1 MPNVFDL
8 EGSISMDTSGFEK
21 AVKDAMKDGN
31 NLAKALQQNAAQMK
45 AMQDQIDKLS
55 AELNSAN
62 SEINSLKAELDK
74 ASKAADEN
82 ADSTANMAK
91 EADKSA
97 DSNNDL
103 RAVLEK
109 IVKSVDSMVEVV
121 KDLGKQEDKTADKTD
136 EYADAAGEAKE
147 ETDRFEK
154 SASKLGD
161 TAKNVAGHI
170 GDLAGKIKDAL
181 VDAAKVGAAAV
192 GAASAAVAGLA
203 KSAVSNYSEY
213 EQLVGGVETLF
224 KSSSDTVLK
233 NAEEAYKTAGI
244 SANAYM
250 ETVTS
255 FSASLIQSTGRVKQ
269 IDLDELKD
277 TLDAEYKATKA
288 SLQDQYDATKEYW
301 NKRIKATSDSGTKS
315 KLQEQRDAEL
325 KALKKSN
332 EAKLE
337 ELKSSNKKVLA
348 ETEKSNSQ
356 STTTAES
363 LEKAAKLADQAI
375 IDMSDNAN
383 KMGTDMQS
391 IMNAYQGFAKGN
403 YTMLDNLKLGFG
415 GTKEEMERLITT
427 AEQLTGKDLDISSY
441 ADIVEAIHAVQVE
454 MGITGTTA
462 EEAAGTI
469 QGSAGAM
476 RAAWENL
483 VTGLANPEAD
493 LGQLIDNFVSSAE
506 TSIGNIL
513 PIVQQA
519 LNGIGKLIE
528 QLAPVIG
535 EKLPEMIEQTLPQL
549 VKTGASL
556 AKSLGVGLA
565 KSIPV
570 LLPYVRQLI
579 SQAVDAIIKYAPQ
592 AIKQLAVLFKELSQW
607 LSDNMPMIIDTAI
620 EIINVLIQ
628 GIVDNLPM
636 LVDAALTIVESLA
649 EYLTQAL
656 PELIPAIVGIVV
668 EIAKTLTEPENIQ
681 RLISCAVDLILALAD
696 GLLEALPVLIEALP
710 VIVQNLVEGLT
721 SEESIGKIIDGMIE
735 IVGKLAE
742 WLLDPENLAMLVVA
756 AGQIIWA
763 LIKGMVNIQVEIWK
777 TLGNILAECGR
788 TIYGYGEQA
797 FNWGKDLIMKIID
810 GIKSMAGEVGDA
822 ISDIIPDGIK
832 DVFGGVKNT
841 AKKILPFAEGGI
853 TAHATG
859 GYMIQSP
866 VLTTSGDLFGE
877 AGREAILPLDNNTEW
892 MDKLADRIDRKGSES
907 PVIIQEVNINFPE
920 GLTIGS
926 DYDTDRMIER
936 ISEQL
941 ESLKMAQT
949 AAVGG
954 ANW

>member
-1 MPNVFDL
+1 
-8 EGSISMDTSGFEK
+8 
-21 AVKDAMKDGN
+21 
-31 NLAKALQQNAAQMK
+31 
-45 AMQDQIDKLS
+45 
-55 AELNSAN
+55 
-62 SEINSLKAELDK
+62 
-74 ASKAADEN
+74 
-82 ADSTANMAK
+82 
-91 EADKSA
+91 
-97 DSNNDL
+97 
-103 RAVLEK
+103 
-109 IVKSVDSMVEVV
+109 
-121 KDLGKQEDKTADKTD
+121 
-136 EYADAAGEAKE
+136 
-147 ETDRFEK
+147 
-154 SASKLGD
+154 
-161 TAKNVAGHI
+161 
-170 GDLAGKIKDAL
+170 
-181 VDAAKVGAAAV
+181 
-192 GAASAAVAGLA
+192 
-203 KSAVSNYSEY
+203 
-213 EQLVGGVETLF
+213 
-224 KSSSDTVLK
+224 
-233 NAEEAYKTAGI
+233 
-244 SANAYM
+244 
-250 ETVTS
+250 
-255 FSASLIQSTGRVKQ
+255 
-269 IDLDELKD
+269 
-277 TLDAEYKATKA
+277 
-288 SLQDQYDATKEYW
+288 
-301 NKRIKATSDSGTKS
+301 
-315 KLQEQRDAEL
+315 
-325 KALKKSN
+325 
-332 EAKLE
+332 
-337 ELKSSNKKVLA
+337 
-348 ETEKSNSQ
+348 
-356 STTTAES
+356 
-363 LEKAAKLADQAI
+363 
-375 IDMSDNAN
+375 
-383 KMGTDMQS
+383 
-391 IMNAYQGFAKGN
+391 
-403 YTMLDNLKLGFG
+403 
-415 GTKEEMERLITT
+415 MERLITT

-476 RAAWENL
+476 KAAWENL

-493 LGQLIDNFVSSAE
+493 LGQLIDNFVTSAE

-528 QLAPVIG
+528 QLAPVIA

-570 LLPYVRQLI
+570 LLPYVRQLV
-579 SQAVDAIIKYAPQ
+579 SQAIDAIIKYAPQ
-592 AIKQLAVLFKELSQW
+592 AIRQLAVLFKELSQW

-810 GIKSMAGEVGDA
+810 GIKSMAGEFVDA
-822 ISDIIPDGIK
+822 ISDIIPDEVK
-832 DVFGGVKNT
+832 DFISGGKSLVKKG
-841 AKKILPFAEGGI
+841 AGKIGSLFHAEGGI

-859 GYMIQSP
+859 GYMIQQP

-941 ESLKMAQT
+941 ANLKMAQT